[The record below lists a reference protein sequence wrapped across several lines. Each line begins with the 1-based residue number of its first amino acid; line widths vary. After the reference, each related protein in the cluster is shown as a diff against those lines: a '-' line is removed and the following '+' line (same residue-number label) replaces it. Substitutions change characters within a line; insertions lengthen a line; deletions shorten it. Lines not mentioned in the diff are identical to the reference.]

1 LTSCKHVCAH
11 AKQQRIIQ
19 DHRNTAEKIA
29 QETRFLNNY
38 KRFSSAGPSAK
49 RQNGIGEDVQDQ
61 LSYLDLGV
69 SYFLKR
75 KLATASKPS
84 LETNT
89 LRNEDALRRW

>member
-1 LTSCKHVCAH
+1 MFATCQTTANNSGSNGT
-11 AKQQRIIQ
+11 QR
-19 DHRNTAEKIA
+19 KKLSKK
-29 QETRFLNNY
+29 TRFLNDY